1 MNGITKGS
9 KEAMGNNED
18 VQGLSFYRFVID
30 SLPTA
35 VLTVN
40 ADLRITGF
48 NPWAEEVT
56 GYTEA
61 EAMGHSCGDILQGGM
76 CHAKCPLRTTL
87 QGKKPVSLVDT
98 TIRKKSGETI
108 PVRMNTAGL
117 FDDDG
122 HLIGAVESFQD
133 ISRLKAFEREKENLV
148 AMLAHDMRSS
158 LSAIG
163 GFAMLLLKK
172 LGNIDEAKQKKYLEI
187 VRKQS
192 GKLELLID
200 DFLEVSHLQT
210 GKLKLNLTAVSLDKE
225 LMELLDSYQL
235 RASESGIKL
244 KLENEEPLPTIQAD
258 VHKLGRAFNN
268 LVDNALKFSK
278 EQGTITVTTQE
289 TAQDIIV
296 KVEDDGIGI
305 PPDELPF
312 IFDAF
317 HRGAGT
323 EEKRGFG
330 LGLAGVKT
338 IIEAHGG
345 YVQVDSEPGKG
356 AVFSVVLPKSGKSEA
371 KQRVRGG
378 G

>member
-1 MNGITKGS
+1 MNGIAKGS
-9 KEAMGNNED
+9 NGAKGNNED
-18 VQGLSFYRFVID
+18 VHDLSFYRFVID

-35 VLTVN
+35 VLTVS

-61 EAMGHSCGDILQGGM
+61 EAMGHFCGDILRGGM
-76 CHAKCPLRTTL
+76 CHDRCPLKAAVK
-87 QGKKPVSLVDT
+87 GKKSVALIET
-98 TIRKKSGETI
+98 TIRNKSGDNV
-108 PVRMNTAGL
+108 PVRMNAAGL
-117 FDDDG
+117 FDDSG
-122 HLIGAVESFQD
+122 HLIGGVESFQD
-133 ISRLKAFEREKENLV
+133 ISRLKALERERDNLIS
-148 AMLAHDMRSS
+148 MFAHDMKSS
-158 LSAIG
+158 LTIIG
-163 GFAMLLLKK
+163 GFALRLLKK
-172 LGNIDEAKQKKYLEI
+172 FKGIDEAKQEQYLEI
-187 VRKQS
+187 IKKES
-192 GKLELLID
+192 DKFELLID
-200 DFLEVSHLQT
+200 DFLELSRLQT
-210 GKLKLNLTAVSLDKE
+210 GKLKLNFAATSLDKE
-225 LMELLDSYQL
+225 LMGIVDSYQL
-235 RASESGIKL
+235 MASERGIKL
-244 KLENEEPLPTIQAD
+244 KLENEEVLSLIEAD
-258 VHKLGRAFNN
+258 VRALRRAFTN

-289 TAQDIIV
+289 TVQDVIV

-305 PPDELPF
+305 PLDELPF

-345 YVQVDSEPGKG
+345 YVRVDSELGKG
-356 AVFSVVLPKSGKSEA
+356 AVFSVVLPKPGKSEA